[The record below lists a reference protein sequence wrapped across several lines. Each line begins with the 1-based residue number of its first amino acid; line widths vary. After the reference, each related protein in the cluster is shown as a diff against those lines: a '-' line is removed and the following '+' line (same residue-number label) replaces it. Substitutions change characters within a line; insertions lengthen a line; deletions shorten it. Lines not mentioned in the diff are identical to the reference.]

1 MSRPPERRMKP
12 APCRVLASKADR
24 HNLRGAERCPVRAF
38 KEMSG
43 APKSR
48 STRMTGTNAGSPK
61 GREPYGDAGLVVV
74 VRVTPHQGGR
84 ESRPQGEGG
93 QVTGYSKTGRYA

>member
-12 APCRVLASKADR
+12 VPCRVLASKADQR
-24 HNLRGAERCPVRAF
+24 NLRGAERCPVRAF

>member
-1 MSRPPERRMKP
+1 MPETGAATCTGIVEGP
-12 APCRVLASKADR
+12 V
-24 HNLRGAERCPVRAF
+24 HLRDAGRCPVRAF

-43 APKSR
+43 TPKSR
-48 STRMTGTNAGSPK
+48 STRMTRTNVGSPK
-61 GREPYGDAGLVVV
+61 GREPYGDAGPVVV

-93 QVTGYSKTGRYA
+93 QVTGYSKAGRYA